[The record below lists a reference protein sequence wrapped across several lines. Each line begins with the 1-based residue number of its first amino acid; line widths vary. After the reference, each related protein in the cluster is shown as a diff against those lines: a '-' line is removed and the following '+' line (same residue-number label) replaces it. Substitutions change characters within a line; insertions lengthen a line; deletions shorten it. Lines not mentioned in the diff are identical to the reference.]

1 MRRETLLFLFFIGL
15 LLFNGP
21 FLVIFEHNLASFL
34 FISWIV
40 FIGCV
45 FLASF
50 RSEREDGGS

>member
-1 MRRETLLFLFFIGL
+1 MRRDILVFLFFIGF

-21 FLVIFEHNLASFL
+21 FLVIFEHNLATFL

-40 FIGCV
+40 LIGCI

-50 RSEREDGGS
+50 RSEREDGGN